1 MKILIALFVVIF
13 VDVVASQCLQCKTMK
28 WAKCDGD
35 PCECTLP
42 LADTTPQS
50 IDCTK
55 LIPKCFLM
63 KAEMYRAKKNLS
75 TRSIGGKPVET
86 AFVDNDGIYDPE
98 CENDG
103 KFKAIQCNNTDV
115 CWCVNSAGVRRSD
128 KGDKNIKCE
137 PVETYWVRLE
147 LKHKA
152 TAVFLD
158 GDQLKIGIQRAM
170 QERYMLDPK
179 SVEKVDV
186 KYDKDGRLIVVD
198 VIKAKTDSVTDL
210 SRMSYY
216 MEKDVKVLPLFH
228 NDKQLFEVPVVGGN
242 VTMESI
248 LVYYVDEKAPTFTM
262 QKLTGGI
269 IAVIVVVSL
278 IVLAGLLVLFFLARR
293 QKAQYSKAQGREM
306 ETMS

>member
-1 MKILIALFVVIF
+1 MKVLIALFVVVF
-13 VDVVASQCLQCKTMK
+13 VDMVASQCACDNMK
-28 WAKCDGD
+28 WAVCDGE
-35 PCECTLP
+35 PCQCTLQF
-42 LADTTPQS
+42 ADDYKQKL
-50 IDCTK
+50 DCTK

-63 KAEMYRAKKNLS
+63 KGEMYRARKNLT

-98 CENDG
+98 CEDNG
-103 KFKAIQCNNTDV
+103 KFKAVQCNKTDV

-152 TAVFLD
+152 APGVTLD
-158 GDQLKIGIQRAM
+158 AGKLKTGIENALLQR
-170 QERYMLDPK
+170 YNLDK
-179 SVEKVDV
+179 THVSDV
-186 KYDKDGRLIVVD
+186 QYDKDGRLLIVD
-198 VIKAKTDSVTDL
+198 VKKTVGQPTPDL
-210 SRMSYY
+210 SLMTYY
-216 MEKDVKVLPLFH
+216 MEKDIKVLPLFK
-228 NDKQLFEVPVVGGN
+228 NEQPFEVSVEGSKVS
-242 VTMESI
+242 MESI

-269 IAVIVVVSL
+269 IAVIVVVAVV
-278 IVLAGLLVLFFLARR
+278 VLAGLLVLYFLGRR
-293 QKAQYSKAQGREM
+293 QKARYSKAQPREM